1 MGLLSLIVLVLM
13 SVFSS
18 TQSAFRAAVTQT
30 DVMAGGRASM
40 DMLAA
45 DARLLSPSH
54 DVFTNAAGFYGA
66 ANLYIANYA
75 HLYQSLP
82 ATTSGSIRT
91 NVIQWVYF
99 LGRQNTKWVGM
110 GYMVDATNTAA
121 IYPLYR
127 FYAETNLESG
137 PLTLYNLF
145 LNNLSLPVT
154 NNTVW
159 SHLMDGVVH
168 LVVRAYN
175 TNGIWLANSNNYP
188 PPPPNF
194 TTEAPFV
201 RNTVYYG
208 QYPASYPNA
217 GEESLIMYSNT
228 LPAALEIQMGVL
240 EDSAIRRLE
249 SMVKLNYNT
258 YTNYLAQQAN
268 HVQVF
273 RQRVTIPNCDPT
285 AYQ

>member
-1 MGLLSLIVLVLM
+1 MALLSLIVLVLM

-30 DVMAGGRASM
+30 DVMASGRASM

-54 DVFTNAAGFYGA
+54 DVFTNAGGYYGA
-66 ANLYIANYA
+66 ANFYIANYA

-82 ATTSGSIRT
+82 ATTTGSTRT

-110 GYMVDATNTAA
+110 GYVVDATNTSL

-127 FYAETNLESG
+127 FYAETNLDAG
-137 PLTLYNLF
+137 PVTLYNLF
-145 LNNLSLPVT
+145 VNNLSLPIT
-154 NNTVW
+154 NNNVW

-175 TNGIWLANSNNYP
+175 TNGVWLANSNNYP
-188 PPPPNF
+188 PTLP
-194 TTEAPFV
+194 TQAPFV
-201 RNTVYYG
+201 RNTVFYG
-208 QYPASYPNA
+208 QYPAAYPYA

-240 EDSAIRRLE
+240 EDSAIRRLS
-249 SMVKLNYNT
+249 SMVNLNYNT

-273 RQRVTIPNCDPT
+273 RQRITIPNCDPT
-285 AYQ
+285 AYQH